1 MRRSMLLLASLSLTS
16 LPAQAA
22 ISAVVVGNDAT
33 SVQYQFQYSG
43 TPAYRRAYIDVD
55 RNPATGFAQQGVGAD
70 YLLENS
76 FLYANV
82 GGGWNWQFI
91 KTVTYTDSAGAV
103 QWTVERADIGETATP
118 NDADVVFQIEAPL
131 ETSTKYTHVYS
142 GGTNPNPDP
151 GAGTTQYTAS
161 SATIANPERGFYHHT
176 NNCNETDFVASTL
189 SAYRTNEKITQVICI
204 FYLSEF
210 KNSPISQ
217 AQLERF
223 QRQANTVRAAGL
235 KMIVRFAYTASDSG
249 DDAPLSR
256 VIAHLDQFAPY
267 LSANSDVIS
276 VVQTGLVG
284 AWGEWYYTQN
294 FGNLGNLSQT
304 DWNNRKAVV
313 DKLLSVLPSSRMVQ
327 LRTPRFK
334 RTMYGTSAISATQA
348 YNGSANA
355 RIGHHNDCFLAS
367 ADDFGTYTNTSVE
380 YPYLSAETN
389 YLAMGG
395 ETCALNPPRSACATA
410 LSEMALFHY
419 SYLNA
424 DYSLPVI
431 NGWTSGGCKPE
442 IDRRLGYRFALVSA
456 TFPAT
461 ATRGAAMPL
470 DIQIKNEGWAAPFNP
485 RSVELVLRNTSS
497 GAVYRV
503 PLSVDPRRWLAGT
516 TTSIGPSVT
525 IPTTVPA
532 GSYAL
537 LLNLPDPTSSLNT
550 RPEYAIQLANQNVW
564 EASTGYNNLQRTVTV
579 Q

>member
-1 MRRSMLLLASLSLTS
+1 MRRTMLLLSGLLLTS
-16 LPAQAA
+16 SSAQAA

-43 TPAYRRAYIDVD
+43 TPAYRRAYIDAD
-55 RNPATGFAQQGVGAD
+55 RNPATGFAQQGIGAD
-70 YLLENS
+70 YLLENNS
-76 FLYANV
+76 LYANV

-91 KTVTYTDSAGAV
+91 KTVTYTDSAGTV
-103 QWTVERADIGETATP
+103 KWTVARADLGETATP

-131 ETSTKYTHVYS
+131 ETSARYTHVYS
-142 GGTNPNPDP
+142 GGTTPNPGT
-151 GAGTTQYTAS
+151 GATTQYTAS
-161 SATIANPERGFYHHT
+161 SATFANPERGFYHHI
-176 NNCNETDFVASTL
+176 NNCNETDFSASTL
-189 SAYRTNEKITQVICI
+189 SAFRTNEKITQVICI

-223 QRQANTVRAAGL
+223 QRQANTVRSAGL
-235 KMIVRFAYTASDSG
+235 KMIVRFAYTASESG

-256 VIAHLDQFAPY
+256 VLAHLDQLAPY

-294 FGNLGNLSQT
+294 FGNAGSVSQT

-313 DKLLSVLPSSRMVQ
+313 DKLLSVLPASRMVQ
-327 LRTPRFK
+327 LRTPKFK
-334 RTMYGTSAISATQA
+334 RTMYGTTALSAAQA

-395 ETCALNPPRSACATA
+395 ETCALNPPRSDCSTA

-419 SYLNA
+419 SYLNV
-424 DYSLPVI
+424 DYSIPVI
-431 NGWTSGGCKPE
+431 NGWTSGGCRPE

-470 DIQIKNEGWAAPFNP
+470 DIQIKNEGWAAPYNP

-503 PLSVDPRRWLAGT
+503 PLSVEPRRWLAGT

-525 IPTTVPA
+525 IPTSVPA
-532 GSYAL
+532 GSYAV
-537 LLNLPDPTSSLNT
+537 LLNLPDPASSLNT
-550 RPEYAIQLANQNVW
+550 RPEYSIQLANQNVW
-564 EASTGYNNLQRTVTV
+564 EASTGFNNLQRTVTV

>member
-1 MRRSMLLLASLSLTS
+1 MRRLMLPLAGLLLASSS
-16 LPAQAA
+16 AHAA
-22 ISAVVVGNDAT
+22 LSAVVVGNDAT

-55 RNPATGFAQQGVGAD
+55 RNPATGFAQQGLGAD
-70 YLLENS
+70 YLLENNS
-76 FLYANV
+76 LYANV

-91 KTVTYTDSAGAV
+91 KTVTYTDSAGTV
-103 QWTVERADIGETATP
+103 KWTVARADIGETATP
-118 NDADVVFQIEAPL
+118 NDADVVFQLEAPL
-131 ETSTKYTHVYS
+131 ETSAKYTHVYS
-142 GGTNPNPDP
+142 GGTNPNP

-161 SATIANPERGFYHHT
+161 SATIANPERGFYHHI

-189 SAYRTNEKITQVICI
+189 SAFRTNEKITQVICI

-217 AQLERF
+217 AQLDRF
-223 QRQANTVRAAGL
+223 QRQANIVRSAGL
-235 KMIVRFAYTASDSG
+235 KMIVRFAYTSSESG

-256 VIAHLDQFAPY
+256 VTAHLDQLAPY

-294 FGNLGNLSQT
+294 FGNTGNVSQT

-313 DKLLSVLPSSRMVQ
+313 DKLLSVLPASRMVQ
-327 LRTPRFK
+327 LRTPKFK
-334 RTMYGTSAISATQA
+334 RTMYGTTALSAAQA

-395 ETCALNPPRSACATA
+395 ETCALNPPRSDCATA
-410 LSEMALFHY
+410 LSEMASFHY
-419 SYLNA
+419 SYLNV

-431 NGWTSGGCKPE
+431 NSWTSGGCRPE

-456 TFPAT
+456 TLPAT
-461 ATRGAAMPL
+461 ATRGAAMSL
-470 DIQIKNEGWAAPFNP
+470 DIQIKNEGWAAPYNP

-503 PLSVDPRRWLAGT
+503 PFSVDPRRWLAGT

-525 IPTTVPA
+525 IPTSVPA
-532 GSYAL
+532 GSYAV
-537 LLNLPDPTSSLNT
+537 LLNLPDPASSLNT
-550 RPEYAIQLANQNVW
+550 RPEYSIQLANQNVW
-564 EASTGYNNLQRTVTV
+564 EASTGFNNLNRTVTV

>member
-1 MRRSMLLLASLSLTS
+1 MRRSMLLLSGLLLASSS
-16 LPAQAA
+16 AQAA

-43 TPAYRRAYIDVD
+43 APAYRRAYIDVD
-55 RNPATGFAQQGVGAD
+55 RNPATGFAQQGIGAD
-70 YLLENS
+70 YLLENNS
-76 FLYANV
+76 LYANV
-82 GGGWNWQFI
+82 GGGWNWQLV
-91 KTVTYTDSAGAV
+91 KTVTYTDSAGTV
-103 QWTVERADIGETATP
+103 KWTLARADIGETATP
-118 NDADVVFQIEAPL
+118 NDADVVFQVEAPL

-142 GGTNPNPDP
+142 GGTNP
-151 GAGTTQYTAS
+151 GTGTTTQYTAS
-161 SATIANPERGFYHHT
+161 SATIANPERGFYHHI
-176 NNCNETDFVASTL
+176 NNCNETDFVASSL

-204 FYLSEF
+204 FYLAEF

-235 KMIVRFAYTASDSG
+235 KMIVRFAYTSSETG

-256 VIAHLDQFAPY
+256 VTAHLDQLAPY

-294 FGNLGNLSQT
+294 FGNTGSVSQT

-313 DKLLSVLPSSRMVQ
+313 DKLLSVLPASRMVQ
-327 LRTPRFK
+327 LRTPQFK
-334 RTMYGTSAISATQA
+334 RTMYGTTALSAAQA

-367 ADDFGTYTNTSVE
+367 STDFGTYTNPSVE

-395 ETCALNPPRSACATA
+395 ETCALNAPRSDCSTA

-419 SYLNA
+419 SYLNV
-424 DYSLPVI
+424 DYALPVI
-431 NGWTSGGCKPE
+431 NSWTSGGCRPE

-485 RSVELVLRNTSS
+485 RAVELVLRNTSS

-525 IPTTVPA
+525 IPTSVPA
-532 GSYAL
+532 GSYAV
-537 LLNLPDPTSSLNT
+537 LLNLPDPASSLST
-550 RPEYAIQLANQNVW
+550 RPEYSIQLANQNVW
-564 EASTGYNNLQRTVTV
+564 EASSGFNNLNRTVTV

>member
-1 MRRSMLLLASLSLTS
+1 MLLLASLSLTS

-55 RNPATGFAQQGVGAD
+55 RNPSTGFAQQGVGAD
-70 YLLENS
+70 YLLENNS
-76 FLYANV
+76 LYANV
-82 GGGWNWQFI
+82 GGGWNWQLI
-91 KTVTYTDSAGAV
+91 KTVTYTDSAGSV
-103 QWTVERADIGETATP
+103 KWTVARADMGETATP

-131 ETSTKYTHVYS
+131 ETSARYTHVYS
-142 GGTNPNPDP
+142 GGTNPGP
-151 GAGTTQYTAS
+151 GTGTTTQYTGS
-161 SATIANPERGFYHHT
+161 SATFANPERGFYHHT
-176 NNCNETDFVASTL
+176 SNCNETDFVASTL
-189 SAYRTNEKITQVICI
+189 SAYRTNEKITQVMCI

-217 AQLERF
+217 AQLDRF

-235 KMIVRFAYTASDSG
+235 KMIVRFAYTASESG

-256 VIAHLDQFAPY
+256 VTAHLDQLAPY

-294 FGNLGNLSQT
+294 FGNTGSVSQT

-327 LRTPRFK
+327 LRTPQFK
-334 RTMYGTSAISATQA
+334 RTMYGTSAISAAQA

-367 ADDFGTYTNTSVE
+367 PDDFGTYTNTSVE

-395 ETCALNPPRSACATA
+395 ETCALNPPRSDCATA

-424 DYSLPVI
+424 DYALPVI

-525 IPTTVPA
+525 IPTSVPA
-532 GSYAL
+532 GTYAL
-537 LLNLPDPTSSLNT
+537 LLNLPDPASSLST

-564 EASTGYNNLQRTVTV
+564 EASTGFNNLQRTVTV

>member
-1 MRRSMLLLASLSLTS
+1 MCRAMFLLASLLLTS
-16 LPAQAA
+16 SPAHAA

-55 RNPATGFAQQGVGAD
+55 RNPATGFAQQGIGAD
-70 YLLENS
+70 YLLENNS
-76 FLYANV
+76 LYANV

-91 KTVTYTDSAGAV
+91 KTVTYTDSAGTV
-103 QWTVERADIGETATP
+103 QWTVARADIGETATP

-131 ETSTKYTHVYS
+131 ETSAKYTHVYS
-142 GGTNPNPDP
+142 GTNPNP
-151 GAGTTQYTAS
+151 GTGTTQYTAS
-161 SATIANPERGFYHHT
+161 SANIANPERGFYHHI
-176 NNCNETDFVASTL
+176 NNCNETDFVASSL

-217 AQLERF
+217 AQLDRF

-235 KMIVRFAYTASDSG
+235 KMIVRFAYTASDTG

-256 VIAHLDQFAPY
+256 VTAHLDQLAPY

-276 VVQTGLVG
+276 VVQTGLIG

-294 FGNLGNLSQT
+294 FGNLGNVSQT

-313 DKLLSVLPSSRMVQ
+313 DKLLSVLPASRMVQ
-327 LRTPRFK
+327 LRTPQFK
-334 RTMYGTSAISATQA
+334 RTMYGTTAISAAQA

-367 ADDFGTYTNTSVE
+367 STDFGTYVNPSVE
-380 YPYLSAETN
+380 YSYLSAETN

-395 ETCALNPPRSACATA
+395 ETCALNPPRSDCATA

-419 SYLNA
+419 SYLNV
-424 DYSLPVI
+424 DYALPVV
-431 NGWTSGGCKPE
+431 NGWTSGGCRPE
-442 IDRRLGYRFALVSA
+442 IDRRLGYRFSLVSA

-537 LLNLPDPTSSLNT
+537 LLNLPDPASSLST

-564 EASTGYNNLQRTVTV
+564 EASTGFNNLQRTVTV

>member
-1 MRRSMLLLASLSLTS
+1 MRRSMLLLSGLLLTS
-16 LPAQAA
+16 SSAQAA
-22 ISAVVVGNDAT
+22 ISAVVVGNDT
-33 SVQYQFQYSG
+33 SSVQYQFQYSG

-55 RNPATGFAQQGVGAD
+55 RNPATGFAQQGIGAD
-70 YLLENS
+70 YLLENNS
-76 FLYANV
+76 LYANV

-91 KTVTYTDSAGAV
+91 KTVTYTDSAGTV
-103 QWTVERADIGETATP
+103 KWTVARADIAETATP

-131 ETSTKYTHVYS
+131 ETSAKYTHVYS
-142 GGTNPNPDP
+142 GGTSPNP
-151 GAGTTQYTAS
+151 GTTQYTAS
-161 SATIANPERGFYHHT
+161 SATIANPERGFYHHI

-189 SAYRTNEKITQVICI
+189 SAFRTNEKITQVICV
-204 FYLSEF
+204 FYLAEF

-223 QRQANTVRAAGL
+223 QRQANSVRAAGL
-235 KMIVRFAYTASDSG
+235 KMIVRFAYTTSESG

-256 VIAHLDQFAPY
+256 VTAHLDQLAPY

-276 VVQTGLVG
+276 VVQTGFVG
-284 AWGEWYYTQN
+284 AWGEWAYTQN
-294 FGNLGNLSQT
+294 FGNLGNVSQT

-313 DKLLSVLPSSRMVQ
+313 DKLLSVLPASRMVQ
-327 LRTPRFK
+327 LRTPKFK
-334 RTMYGTSAISATQA
+334 RTMYGTTALSAAQA

-395 ETCALNPPRSACATA
+395 ETCALNPPRSDCSTA

-419 SYLNA
+419 SYLNV
-424 DYSLPVI
+424 DYSIPVI
-431 NGWTSGGCKPE
+431 NSWTSGGCRPE

-461 ATRGAAMPL
+461 ATRGAAMSL
-470 DIQIKNEGWAAPFNP
+470 DIQIKNEGWAAPYNP

-525 IPTTVPA
+525 IPTSVPA

-537 LLNLPDPTSSLNT
+537 LLNLPDPASSLNT
-550 RPEYAIQLANQNVW
+550 RPEYSIQLANQNVW
-564 EASTGYNNLQRTVTV
+564 EASTGFNNLNRTVTV